1 MPEISKLENFENFG
15 NLNRLYLQ
23 DVLYYK
29 LILNYKKIFM
39 ARKSILVVDDEKSQR
54 EILEMILSSEG
65 YDVTMASS
73 GEAAMK
79 FVADRHFDLV
89 LTDLKMT
96 GMSGLDLLKQLTDF
110 DKSIIVLLLTAHGTV
125 DSAVD
130 ALRLGAFDY
139 LQKPYDREKL
149 LDTISRALNKLTNLD
164 AEIVSASPEMDRVKK
179 LILKVAKSN
188 STVLIR
194 GESGTGKELIAR
206 SIHNNSLRA
215 SEVFQAVNCA
225 AINENLLESELF
237 GHEKGSFTGAV
248 GEKKGLFEVADGGTL
263 FLDEIGELDVSL
275 QAKLLRALQEKQIR
289 RVGATREINTDVRV
303 VAATNRDLLK
313 MTKEGSFREDLYYRL
328 NVLSIEIPP
337 LRERRSDVMLLM
349 EYFIKK
355 HTRDTNRK
363 ISLSPE
369 ARRIFED
376 YSYPGNVRQL
386 ESAIERAILLCEND
400 TITVDDLPPEMTQG
414 TRAASVS
421 NDLFK
426 LPPEGVSFE
435 DVERSLI
442 MQAMDRTDNNI
453 TKSAKLLGLTFRTLQ
468 YRLEKFGIKRDG
480 AEDEEEA

>member
-1 MPEISKLENFENFG
+1 MHSRFGVCKLEAT
-15 NLNRLYLQ
+15 
-23 DVLYYK
+23 
-29 LILNYKKIFM
+29 IM

-54 EILEMILSSEG
+54 EILEMILSGEG
-65 YDVTMASS
+65 YDVTTASS

-96 GMSGLDLLKQLTDF
+96 GMTGLDLLKQLTDF

-149 LDTISRALNKLTNLD
+149 LDTISRALNSLKTLD
-164 AEIVSASPEMDRVKK
+164 AEIVSGSPEMDRVKK

-215 SEVFQAVNCA
+215 SQIFQAVNCA

-263 FLDEIGELDVSL
+263 FLDEIGELDISL

-289 RVGATREINTDVRV
+289 RVGGTKEINVDVRV

-313 MTKEGSFREDLYYRL
+313 MTQEGSFREDLYYRL

-337 LRERRSDVMLLM
+337 LRERRSDIQLLM
-349 EYFIKK
+349 DYFIKK

-363 ISLSPE
+363 ISMSSE
-369 ARRIFED
+369 AKKIFED

-400 TITVDDLPPEMTQG
+400 TITIDDLPPEMTNG
-414 TRAASVS
+414 MSPASVS
-421 NDLFK
+421 DELFK
-426 LPPEGVSFE
+426 LPPEGVNFE

-480 AEDEEEA
+480 TEEEEE